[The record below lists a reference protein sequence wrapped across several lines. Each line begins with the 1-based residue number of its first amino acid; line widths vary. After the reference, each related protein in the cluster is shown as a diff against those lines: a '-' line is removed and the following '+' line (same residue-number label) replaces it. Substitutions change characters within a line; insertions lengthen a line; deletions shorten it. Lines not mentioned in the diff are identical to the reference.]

1 MKIFWYQNGAKTK
14 DSINFFNY
22 VVYRYSLDRNRN
34 LTFSS
39 KRSRKNKKQ
48 KKNIKPPR
56 QHYVEKVAL
65 PSIKVFDADEL
76 GNTPLHI
83 ACKYNHE
90 AITIYCINRAVIES
104 KEPSTERILSEYLN
118 KKNIYG
124 ETPLHLAVK
133 NPSKDALQVILR
145 NRAVDINVQN
155 DRGETPLHLAIRSGK
170 KEIIELFLKKN
181 ADITIKDK
189 NGDDARSSA
198 KKMKLKIK
206 FPDDQRST
214 ITDSQS
220 TLR

>member
-1 MKIFWYQNGAKTK
+1 VEKKYKITLIATILMILMIILIAISILSFFLYQKNQ
-14 DSINFFNY
+14 
-22 VVYRYSLDRNRN
+22 
-34 LTFSS
+34 
-39 KRSRKNKKQ
+39 KNKE
-48 KKNIKPPR
+48 KKPIR

-65 PSIKVFDADEL
+65 PSIKINDVDEL

-90 AITIYCINRAVIES
+90 AITIYCINRVVIES
-104 KEPSTERILSEYLN
+104 TEPSTEKILSEYLN

-155 DRGETPLHLAIRSGK
+155 DRGETPLHLAIRSEE
-170 KEIIELFLKKN
+170 KEIIELLLKKN

-189 NGDDARSSA
+189 NGDDARSLA

-206 FPDDQRST
+206 FPDNQRST
-214 ITDSQS
+214 ITDSRS